1 MFFFFQ
7 RLSHKYRF
15 RIRQTNSLVNTSVEF
30 SRYSD
35 DLFVSEKNETFSSLF
50 IFFDFDF
57 ILTQIDFQNI
67 FILRN

>member
-1 MFFFFQ
+1 M
-7 RLSHKYRF
+7 
-15 RIRQTNSLVNTSVEF
+15 T
-30 SRYSD
+30 YSF
-35 DLFVSEKNETFSSLF
+35 LKKNETFSSLF